1 MRSSR
6 RIQRLSRYRPQT
18 EKMSLTSLMDVFTI
32 LVFFL
37 LVNSG
42 NSEVLQQPK
51 QIALPDSVVENRPRE
66 SSVVILVGK
75 EEVLVQGDPVV
86 RIADIVALEGED
98 IEPIRLR
105 LAALSQ
111 SVIGVRTQAAAESQ
125 EVTVM
130 ADKSVPFEVLKK
142 VMSTCTNQGYTRVS
156 LAVVQKAS
164 QLST

>member
-1 MRSSR
+1 MKTSR
-6 RIQRLSRYRPQT
+6 RMERMQRNQPKVPKLN
-18 EKMSLTSLMDVFTI
+18 LTSLMDVFTI

-37 LVNSG
+37 LVNSD
-42 NSEVLQQPK
+42 NSEVLQPPK
-51 QIALPDSVVENRPRE
+51 EIALPDSVVETRPRE
-66 SSVVILVGK
+66 SSVVILVGT

-86 RIADIVALEGED
+86 RIADIVASEGED
-98 IEPIRLR
+98 IEPIRQR

-111 SVIGVRTQAAAESQ
+111 SVIGIRTQAVAESQ

-142 VMSTCTNQGYTRVS
+142 VMSTCTSQGYTRVS
-156 LAVVQKAS
+156 LAVVQKPS